1 MKENDL
7 VHGEWMKWCKTVVNI
22 SLGQAR
28 KFVTIAKKLSGTN
41 RSTSNDL
48 GFDALYLIA
57 TIPEE
62 NRDVPHQIPSTGE
75 TKTVDEMTV
84 RELREVKKALKEAEL
99 DKKRLER
106 ELDEAKSMDHAELIE
121 DLSHRGVTRNVFTI
135 KNHSV

>member
-7 VHGEWMKWCKTVVNI
+7 VHGEWVKWLENIEMDRYQAARFIKVVDN
-22 SLGQAR
+22 LGE
-28 KFVTIAKKLSGTN
+28 
-41 RSTSNDL
+41 SNVRTCAHL
-48 GFDALYLIA
+48 GFRVLYEIA
-57 TIPEE
+57 TIPEDA
-62 NRDVPHQIPSTGE
+62 RSIPHQIPSTGE

-106 ELDEAKSMDHAELIE
+106 ELDEARNMDHDELIV
-121 DLSHRGVTRNVFTI
+121 DLSHSGVTRNVFTN